1 MALINY
7 KMRLTFIFFELAEA
21 PPVRVL
27 DLVDHVIRLGE
38 VYLVLVPDNL
48 ALRLGFQGHFHNVP
62 RFIIEETVRVSQPR
76 NCSEEH
82 TK

>member
-1 MALINY
+1 
-7 KMRLTFIFFELAEA
+7 MRLTFIFFELAEA
-21 PPVRVL
+21 PTIRML

-38 VYLVLVPDNL
+38 VNLVLVSDDL
-48 ALRLGFQGHFHNVP
+48 ALRLGFEGHLHDVP
-62 RFIIEETVRVSQPR
+62 RLVIEETVRVSQPR